1 MLRGGNFLEQTGYEI
16 KSLRK
21 IALYSPFG
29 HFSRTTHF
37 FEATI
42 IGKSA
47 TLSKKDPRSPF
58 FLLAALPK
66 NLVPLYHDLIK
77 DALDPNCPSKKT
89 YAPLVLDTRLEI
101 CIQPLHICP
110 LFVGQALLVADKQT
124 SFQIAP
130 VIRGSSQL
138 SNRTLTDQFKF

>member
-77 DALDPNCPSKKT
+77 DALDPNCPTKKKKKKK
-89 YAPLVLDTRLEI
+89 PMPRLYWI
-101 CIQPLHICP
+101 RDWKFVYNPCIFVPFLWGRLCWWLTNKP
-110 LFVGQALLVADKQT
+110 LFK
-124 SFQIAP
+124 
-130 VIRGSSQL
+130 
-138 SNRTLTDQFKF
+138 